1 MSFASNWLNGFRAG
15 KRLAGG
21 SVKGALG
28 WPARRHNDMQSPSFG
43 RLRIIMLKR
52 TLFVA
57 LAIVALFFVYV
68 ATQPSTFR
76 VERSAII
83 VAPSDVVFAQINNFR
98 SWDAWSP
105 WAKLDP
111 NAKMTF
117 EGPEAG
123 KGAVVRWAGNSEVG
137 EGSMTVVDSTPDN
150 HIKIRVAFE
159 KPWASASDSEFMIRP
174 DGPRTVV
181 TWAMSGEMGFLEKA
195 ICVFANG
202 EKMIGTQF
210 EKGLANLKKVAESK
224 SALAE
229 PGPT

>member
-1 MSFASNWLNGFRAG
+1 
-15 KRLAGG
+15 
-21 SVKGALG
+21 
-28 WPARRHNDMQSPSFG
+28 
-43 RLRIIMLKR
+43 MLKR
-52 TLFVA
+52 ILLVA

-83 VAPSDVVFAQINNFR
+83 VAPSDVVFGQINNFHN
-98 SWDAWSP
+98 WDAWSP
-105 WAKLDP
+105 WATLDP

-137 EGSMTVVDSTPDN
+137 EGSMTVLDSTPND

-159 KPWASASDSEFMIRP
+159 KPWASVSDSEFMIRP

-181 TWAMSGEMGFLEKA
+181 TWVMSGDMGFFEKA
-195 ICVFANG
+195 MCVFVNG
-202 EKMIGTQF
+202 QKMIGAQF
-210 EKGLANLKKVAESK
+210 EKGLANLKKVAEGK
-224 SALAE
+224 SAPAE

>member
-1 MSFASNWLNGFRAG
+1 MGFVQASGLQAVLSRGRWGG
-15 KRLAGG
+15 PLADTMICN
-21 SVKGALG
+21 
-28 WPARRHNDMQSPSFG
+28 PPSFG

-105 WAKLDP
+105 WAKLDA

-224 SALAE
+224 SAPAE